1 MSGRPRLTPEEQA
14 QEDLMRL
21 DAYRNQLNSML
32 QQLQYL
38 SASRSDHL
46 RAREALEG
54 LDRVDAD
61 RELLVPLGGDTYVR
75 TAPAPQAP
83 VLIGVGS
90 GVFAELDRGKVS
102 ELLAE
107 RSMRLEQATTDLEGQ
122 IRGLEERIQLLTRR
136 LEAMSQ
142 GAPPGATDA
151 TTDVGGD

>member
-1 MSGRPRLTPEEQA
+1 MSGRPRLSPDEQA

-21 DAYRNQLNSML
+21 DAYRNQLNAML

-54 LDRVDAD
+54 LDRIDAG
-61 RELLVPLGGDTYVR
+61 RELLVPLGGDAFVR
-75 TAPAPQAP
+75 TTPIPDAP

-90 GVFAELDRGKVS
+90 GVLAELDRGKVS

-107 RSMRLEQATTDLEGQ
+107 RSMRLEQATSDLEGQ
-122 IRGLEERIQLLTRR
+122 IRGLEERIQVLTRR

-142 GAPPGATDA
+142 GAPPSGADA
-151 TTDVGGD
+151 ATDVGGD